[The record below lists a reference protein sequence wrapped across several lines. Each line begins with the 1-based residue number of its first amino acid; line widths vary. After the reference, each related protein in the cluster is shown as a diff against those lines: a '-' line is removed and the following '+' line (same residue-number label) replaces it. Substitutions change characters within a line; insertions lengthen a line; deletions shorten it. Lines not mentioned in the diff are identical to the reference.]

1 MKKYALAAVTA
12 FALSAL
18 FTRLLLPFLRK
29 LKIGQNILSYVKEHE
44 KKAGTPTM
52 GGLAF
57 VFAAVLCACVFVGR
71 ADKQFVAAVCLGLAY
86 AAVGFLDDA
95 IKIRYR
101 QNMGLRPYQKIIFQL
116 AAALLAGIFCCKNG
130 IVRQN
135 LPFSSRSLNFGTW
148 TIAFSAF
155 TFLALVN
162 AVNLTD
168 GLDSLAGGVSV
179 AYFIS
184 FGILIVLQNKNEPS
198 SLALLSFILAA
209 AIVGFLLFNAYP
221 ASIFMGD
228 TGSLSIG
235 GFASSV
241 ATFSQNAL
249 YIPPIGVCFVC
260 SVISVIVQVIYYKA
274 SKGKRVFL
282 MSPLHHHF
290 QKKGYSESKIATAYT
305 AVTAAI
311 GLLCIAFA

>member
-1 MKKYALAAVTA
+1 MKRYALAAVTA

-18 FTRLLLPFLRK
+18 FTRLLLPLLRK

-57 VFAAVLCACVFVGR
+57 IFSAFVCTCFFEGN
-71 ADKQFVAAVCLGLAY
+71 ADRSLIAAVCFGFAY

-101 QNMGLRPYQKIIFQL
+101 QNMGLRPYQKIIFQF
-116 AAALLAGIFCCKNG
+116 AAAVLAGIYCYKNG

-135 LPFSSRSLNFGTW
+135 VPFSSRTLYLGAW
-148 TIAFSAF
+148 TIPFCAF
-155 TFLALVN
+155 TFLSLVN

-179 AYFIS
+179 SYFIA
-184 FGILIVLQNKNEPS
+184 FGAMIALQNKNEYS
-198 SLALLSFILAA
+198 SLALLCFVLAA
-209 AIVGFLLFNAYP
+209 AIVGFLPFNAYP
-221 ASIFMGD
+221 ASVFMGD
-228 TGSLSIG
+228 TGSLALG

-241 ATFSQNAL
+241 ATFSSNAL
-249 YIPPIGVCFVC
+249 YIPLIGVCFVC

-282 MSPLHHHF
+282 MSPVHHHF

-305 AVTAAI
+305 VVTAAI
-311 GLLCIAFA
+311 GLLCVAFS